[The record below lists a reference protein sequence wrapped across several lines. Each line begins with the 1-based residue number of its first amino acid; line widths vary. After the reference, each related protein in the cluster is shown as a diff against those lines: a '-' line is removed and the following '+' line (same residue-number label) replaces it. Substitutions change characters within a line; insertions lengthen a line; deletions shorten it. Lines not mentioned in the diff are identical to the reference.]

1 MSNIQNQI
9 ICPKCNSSFN
19 LNENDY
25 AYIRSQVKDSEI
37 EQAVKKFK
45 DLANAEKENAISL
58 AKEQTKSEMQEL
70 ITAGEKKIESLELE
84 RELAKEQEKIVVQNA
99 TSEKDKLIEKLTNDL
114 TRAKS
119 SQEALISK
127 LGISHELALEKQKTT
142 MQEKVNELN
151 LENKTISS
159 NLKAQA
165 KEYSLEIKNL
175 KDNHALAVNDLIS
188 ENERIKNMQSKR
200 STKMVGTSLEQHVEI
215 EFETVRA
222 DAYRNAIFKKDTKAK
237 HGTMGDFI
245 FRNISEDGIEF
256 VSAMI
261 ECKHE
266 SENDTNSKKQSISDF
281 FKKLNKDRNDK
292 ECDYAILVTTCE
304 PNNEF
309 YNRGIVEVI
318 GYPNMYVCRP
328 TFFRPII
335 SLINNFGMQT
345 LEEKRELQI
354 ARAQN
359 IDLINFEENLD
370 TFKKTFEVNYKRVTE
385 NFSLA
390 IKEIN
395 TIIEK
400 LEATKNF
407 LEKVQDNF
415 RIGNGKAQGMTIK
428 KLTKGNPFMRRVFEI
443 IQEEKNN
450 NE

>member
-1 MSNIQNQI
+1 MTNSKNIS
-9 ICPKCNSSFN
+9 CPSCNASFN
-19 LNENDY
+19 LNESDY

-45 DLANAEKENAISL
+45 DIANVEKENAINL
-58 AKEQTKSEMQEL
+58 AKEQTKNEMQEL
-70 ITAGEKKIESLELE
+70 IIAGEKKIESLELE
-84 RELAKEQEKIVVQNA
+84 KELAKEQEKIIIQNA
-99 TSEKDKLIEKLTNDL
+99 TSEKDSQIEKLSNDL
-114 TRAKS
+114 ARAKS
-119 SQEALISK
+119 SQEALISQ
-127 LGISHELALEKQKTT
+127 LSISHELALEKQKTT
-142 MQEKVNELN
+142 MQEKINELN
-151 LENKTISS
+151 LKNKTISS
-159 NLKAQA
+159 DLEAQSKEHSLK
-165 KEYSLEIKNL
+165 IKNL
-175 KDNHALAVNDLIS
+175 KDNHVLVVNDLTGEI
-188 ENERIKNMQSKR
+188 ERIKNMQSKR
-200 STKMVGTSLEQHVEI
+200 STKMVGETLEQHVEI
-215 EFETVRA
+215 EFESVRA

-237 HGTMGDFI
+237 LGTMGDFI

-261 ECKHE
+261 ECKNE
-266 SENDTNSKKQSISDF
+266 SENDKTSKKQSISEF
-281 FKKLNKDRNDK
+281 FKKLNKDRNEK
-292 ECDYAILVTTCE
+292 ECNYAILVTTCE

-328 TFFRPII
+328 TFFRPML
-335 SLINNFGMQT
+335 SLINNFGMKT

-354 ARAQN
+354 ARSQN
-359 IDLINFEENLD
+359 VDLINFEENLE

-443 IQEEKNN
+443 IQEEKN
-450 NE
+450 